1 MLVSIKFVHL
11 SCTQKQFFEIMN
23 DIKETKDVAV
33 VDKTTDKHELQT
45 PVFSNNVLG
54 VFSPTEMA
62 ELEVFLTK
70 YIRSDKAGIKSVQDG
85 IAIAMRA
92 KDLRLPFSTC
102 AEHIHV
108 VNGKTGIDVHVAKA
122 LLLKGSVS
130 WECIDDYHAL
140 YEYTDGFNAYVEDKL
155 PNGCVKV
162 RSAAEAAD
170 KLKDNPDSDN
180 IYVYPVKFYKD
191 YNGNIYKDYQL
202 NSSFG
207 VAVNQ
212 AHAQKIASEKKI
224 PVYRVPAVPV
234 DYVTSYKFTRKVGEV
249 TMTSVGKFSYNDAV
263 AANCFD
269 KATYKLYPKVM
280 IGHRAWFYGAR
291 DIASDLLM
299 GCMSIDELNQVTGSK
314 IPEDVEVIDIT
325 NLQD

>member
-1 MLVSIKFVHL
+1 M
-11 SCTQKQFFEIMN
+11 SCTQKPFFEIMN
-23 DIKETKDVAV
+23 DINESKEVELAN
-33 VDKTTDKHELQT
+33 KTNSKTELQA
-45 PVFSNNVLG
+45 PQFSNNVLG
-54 VFSPTEMA
+54 VFSPEQIA

-85 IAIAMRA
+85 LAIAMRA

-108 VNGKTGIDVHVAKA
+108 VNGKTGVDVHIAKA

-130 WECIDDYHAL
+130 WECIEDYHAL

-155 PNGCVKV
+155 PSGCIKV
-162 RSAAEAAD
+162 RNAAEAAE

-180 IYVYPVKFYKD
+180 IYVYPVKYYKD
-191 YNGNIYKDYQL
+191 YNNNVYKDYQL

-207 VAVNQ
+207 IAVNQ

-224 PVYRVPAVPV
+224 PIYRIPAIPV
-234 DYVTSYKFTRKVGEV
+234 DYVTSYKFTRKVGDV
-249 TMTSVGKFSYNDAV
+249 VMTAVGKFTYNDAV
-263 AANCFD
+263 AAKCFD
-269 KATYKLYPKVM
+269 KTTYQLYPKVM

-291 DIASDLLM
+291 DIGSDLLM
-299 GCMSIDELNQVTGSK
+299 GCMSIDELNQVTGSN

>member
-1 MLVSIKFVHL
+1 
-11 SCTQKQFFEIMN
+11 MN
-23 DIKETKDVAV
+23 DNKESNEVAV
-33 VDKTTDKHELQT
+33 TNKVAAKNELQT
-45 PVFSNNVLG
+45 SVFSSNVLG
-54 VFSPTEMA
+54 VFNAEQMA

-108 VNGKTGIDVHVAKA
+108 VNGKTGVDVHIAKA

-155 PNGCVKV
+155 PEGCIKV
-162 RSAAEAAD
+162 RSSAEATE
-170 KLKDNPDSDN
+170 KLKDKPDSDN
-180 IYVYPVKFYKD
+180 IYVYPVKYYQD
-191 YNGNIYKDYQL
+191 YNGNTYKDYQL
-202 NSSFG
+202 NSKTFG
-207 VAVNQ
+207 IALNQ
-212 AHAQKIASEKKI
+212 AHAKEIAAKGQI
-224 PVYRVPAVPV
+224 PIYRIPAIPV
-234 DYVTSYKFTRKVGEV
+234 DYVTSYKFTRKVGDV
-249 TMTSVGKFSYNDAV
+249 VMTAVGRFTYNDAV
-263 AANCFD
+263 AAKCFD
-269 KATYKLYPKVM
+269 KTTYQLYPKVM

-299 GCMSIDELNQVTGSK
+299 GCMSIDELNQVTGSN

-325 NLQD
+325 NIQD

>member
-1 MLVSIKFVHL
+1 
-11 SCTQKQFFEIMN
+11 MN
-23 DIKETKDVAV
+23 DINESKEVELAN
-33 VDKTTDKHELQT
+33 KTNSKTELQV
-45 PVFSNNVLG
+45 PQFSNNVLG
-54 VFSPTEMA
+54 VFSPEQIA

-85 IAIAMRA
+85 LAIAMRA

-108 VNGKTGIDVHVAKA
+108 VNGKTGVDVHIAKA

-130 WECIDDYHAL
+130 WECIEDYHAL

-155 PNGCVKV
+155 PSGCIKV
-162 RSAAEAAD
+162 RNAAEATE

-191 YNGNIYKDYQL
+191 YNNNVYKDYQL

-207 VAVNQ
+207 IAVNQ

-224 PVYRVPAVPV
+224 PIYRIPAIPV
-234 DYVTSYKFTRKVGEV
+234 DYVTSYKFTRKVGDV
-249 TMTSVGKFSYNDAV
+249 VMTAVGKFTYNDAV
-263 AANCFD
+263 AAKCFD
-269 KATYKLYPKVM
+269 KTTYQLYPKVM

-291 DIASDLLM
+291 DIGSDLLM
-299 GCMSIDELNQVTGSK
+299 GCMSIDELNQVTGSN

-325 NLQD
+325 NIQD

>member
-1 MLVSIKFVHL
+1 M
-11 SCTQKQFFEIMN
+11 SCTQKPFFEIMN
-23 DIKETKDVAV
+23 DINESKEVELAN
-33 VDKTTDKHELQT
+33 KTNSKTELQA
-45 PVFSNNVLG
+45 PQFSNNVLG
-54 VFSPTEMA
+54 VFSPKQIA

-85 IAIAMRA
+85 LAIAMRA

-108 VNGKTGIDVHVAKA
+108 VNGKTGVDVHIAKA

-130 WECIDDYHAL
+130 WECIEDYHAL

-155 PNGCVKV
+155 PSGCIKV
-162 RSAAEAAD
+162 RNAAEAAE

-191 YNGNIYKDYQL
+191 YNNNVYKDYQL
-202 NSSFG
+202 NNSFG
-207 VAVNQ
+207 IAVNQ

-224 PVYRVPAVPV
+224 PIYRIPAIPV
-234 DYVTSYKFTRKVGEV
+234 DYVTSYKFTRKVGDV
-249 TMTSVGKFSYNDAV
+249 IMTAVGKFTYNDAV
-263 AANCFD
+263 AAKCFD
-269 KATYKLYPKVM
+269 KTTYQLYPKVM

-291 DIASDLLM
+291 DIGSDLLM
-299 GCMSIDELNQVTGSK
+299 GCMSIDELNQVTGSN

-325 NLQD
+325 NIQD

>member
-1 MLVSIKFVHL
+1 M

-23 DIKETKDVAV
+23 DIKETKEVAV
-33 VDKTTDKHELQT
+33 ADKAADKNELQA
-45 PVFSNNVLG
+45 PSFSSNVLG
-54 VFSPTEMA
+54 VFSPTEMV

-70 YIRSDKAGIKSVQDG
+70 YIRSDKSGIKSIQDG

-108 VNGKTGIDVHVAKA
+108 VNGKTGVDVHVAKA

-130 WECIDDYHAL
+130 WECIENYHAL

-155 PNGCVKV
+155 PNGCIKV

-170 KLKDNPDSDN
+170 KLKSQPDTDN
-180 IYVYPVKFYKD
+180 IYVYPVKFYQD
-191 YNGNIYKDYQL
+191 FNGNVYKDYQL
-202 NSSFG
+202 NSKTFG
-207 VAVNQ
+207 IAINA
-212 AHAQKIASEKKI
+212 AHAKEIAAKGQI
-224 PVYRVPAVPV
+224 PVYRIPAVPA
-234 DYVTSYKFTRKVGEV
+234 DYSTAYEFTRKVGDV
-249 TMTSVGKFSYNDAV
+249 VMKAVGKFTYNDAV
-263 AANCFD
+263 AAKCFD
-269 KATYKLYPKVM
+269 KTTYQLYPKVM

-291 DIASDLLM
+291 DIGADLLM
-299 GCMSIDELNQVTGSK
+299 GCMSIDELNSITGSNIK
-314 IPEDVEVIDIT
+314 EDVEVIDIT

>member
-1 MLVSIKFVHL
+1 MSY
-11 SCTQKQFFEIMN
+11 TQKPFFEIMN
-23 DIKETKDVAV
+23 DIKESKNVELAN
-33 VDKTTDKHELQT
+33 KANSKSELQA
-45 PVFSNNVLG
+45 PQFSNNVLG
-54 VFSPTEMA
+54 VFSPEQIA

-85 IAIAMRA
+85 LAIAMRA

-108 VNGKTGIDVHVAKA
+108 VNGKTGVDVHIAKA

-130 WECIDDYHAL
+130 WECIEDYHAL

-162 RSAAEAAD
+162 RSAAEAAERI
-170 KLKDNPDSDN
+170 KDNPDSDN

-191 YNGNIYKDYQL
+191 YNNNVYKDYQL
-202 NSSFG
+202 NASFG
-207 VAVNQ
+207 IAVNQ

-224 PVYRVPAVPV
+224 PIYRIPAIPV
-234 DYVTSYKFTRKVGEV
+234 DYVTSYKFTRKVGDV
-249 TMTSVGKFSYNDAV
+249 VMTAVGRFTYNDAV
-263 AANCFD
+263 AAKCFD
-269 KATYKLYPKVM
+269 KTTYQLYPKVM

-291 DIASDLLM
+291 DCASDLLM
-299 GCMSIDELNQVTGSK
+299 GCMSIDELNQVTGSN
-314 IPEDVEVIDIT
+314 IPEDIEVIDIT

>member
-1 MLVSIKFVHL
+1 M
-11 SCTQKQFFEIMN
+11 SCTQKPFFEIMD
-23 DIKETKDVAV
+23 DITNSKEVAV
-33 VDKTTDKHELQT
+33 TNEVAAKNELQQ
-45 PVFSNNVLG
+45 PAFSQNVLG
-54 VFSPTEMA
+54 IFNQEQMA

-85 IAIAMRA
+85 LAIAMRA

-108 VNGKTGIDVHVAKA
+108 VNGKTGVDVHIAKA

-130 WECIDDYHAL
+130 WECIEDYHAL

-155 PNGCVKV
+155 PNGCIKV
-162 RSAAEAAD
+162 RSAAEAAE

-180 IYVYPVKFYKD
+180 IYVYPVKYYKD
-191 YNGNIYKDYQL
+191 YNNNIYKDYQL
-202 NSSFG
+202 NASFG
-207 VAVNQ
+207 IAVNQ

-224 PVYRVPAVPV
+224 PVYRIPAVPV
-234 DYVTSYKFTRKVGEV
+234 DYVTSYKFTRKVGDV
-249 TMTSVGKFSYNDAV
+249 IMTAVGKFTYNDAV
-263 AANCFD
+263 AAKCFD
-269 KATYKLYPKVM
+269 KTTYQLYPKVM

-291 DIASDLLM
+291 DIGSDLLM
-299 GCMSIDELNQVTGSK
+299 GCMSIDELNQVTGSN

-325 NLQD
+325 NIQD

>member
-1 MLVSIKFVHL
+1 
-11 SCTQKQFFEIMN
+11 MN
-23 DIKETKDVAV
+23 DINESKEVELAN
-33 VDKTTDKHELQT
+33 KTNSKTELQV
-45 PVFSNNVLG
+45 PQFSNNVLG
-54 VFSPTEMA
+54 VFSPEQIA

-85 IAIAMRA
+85 LAIAMRA

-108 VNGKTGIDVHVAKA
+108 VNGKTGVDVHIAKA

-130 WECIDDYHAL
+130 WECIEDYHAL

-155 PNGCVKV
+155 PSGCIKV
-162 RSAAEAAD
+162 RNAAEAAE

-180 IYVYPVKFYKD
+180 IYVYPVKYYKD
-191 YNGNIYKDYQL
+191 YNNNVYKDYQL

-207 VAVNQ
+207 IAVNQ

-224 PVYRVPAVPV
+224 PIYRIPAIPV
-234 DYVTSYKFTRKVGEV
+234 DYVTSYKFTRKVGDV
-249 TMTSVGKFSYNDAV
+249 VMTAVGKFTYNDAV
-263 AANCFD
+263 AAKCFD
-269 KATYKLYPKVM
+269 KTTYQLYPKVM

-291 DIASDLLM
+291 DIGSDLLM
-299 GCMSIDELNQVTGSK
+299 GCMSIDELNQVTGSN

-325 NLQD
+325 NIQD

>member
-1 MLVSIKFVHL
+1 
-11 SCTQKQFFEIMN
+11 MN
-23 DIKETKDVAV
+23 DNKESNEVAV
-33 VDKTTDKHELQT
+33 TNKVAAKNELQT
-45 PVFSNNVLG
+45 SVFSSNVLG
-54 VFSPTEMA
+54 VFNAEQMA
-62 ELEVFLTK
+62 ELEVFLAK

-108 VNGKTGIDVHVAKA
+108 VNGKTGVDVHIAKA

-155 PNGCVKV
+155 PNGCIKV
-162 RSAAEAAD
+162 RNAAEAAER
-170 KLKDNPDSDN
+170 LKDNPDSDN

-191 YNGNIYKDYQL
+191 YNNNVYKDYQL
-202 NSSFG
+202 NASFG
-207 VAVNQ
+207 IAVNQ

-224 PVYRVPAVPV
+224 PIYRIPAIPV
-234 DYVTSYKFTRKVGEV
+234 DYVTSYKFTRKVGDV
-249 TMTSVGKFSYNDAV
+249 VMTAVGKFTYNDAV
-263 AANCFD
+263 AAKCFD
-269 KATYKLYPKVM
+269 KTTYQLYPKIM

-291 DIASDLLM
+291 DVASDLLM
-299 GCMSIDELNQVTGSK
+299 GCMSIDELNQVTGSN
-314 IPEDVEVIDIT
+314 IPEDIEVIDIT
-325 NLQD
+325 NIQD

>member
-1 MLVSIKFVHL
+1 MD
-11 SCTQKQFFEIMN
+11 
-23 DIKETKDVAV
+23 DITNSKEVAV
-33 VDKTTDKHELQT
+33 TNEVAAKNELQQ
-45 PVFSNNVLG
+45 PAFSQNVLG
-54 VFSPTEMA
+54 IFNQEQMA

-85 IAIAMRA
+85 LAIAMRA

-108 VNGKTGIDVHVAKA
+108 VNGKTGVDVHIAKA

-130 WECIDDYHAL
+130 WECIEDYHAL

-155 PNGCVKV
+155 PNGCIKV
-162 RSAAEAAD
+162 RSAAEAAE

-180 IYVYPVKFYKD
+180 IYVYPVKYYKD
-191 YNGNIYKDYQL
+191 YNNNIYKDYQL
-202 NSSFG
+202 NASFG
-207 VAVNQ
+207 IAVNQ

-224 PVYRVPAVPV
+224 PVYRIPAVPV
-234 DYVTSYKFTRKVGEV
+234 DYVTSYKFTRKVGDV
-249 TMTSVGKFSYNDAV
+249 IMTAVGKFTYNDAV
-263 AANCFD
+263 AAKCFD
-269 KATYKLYPKVM
+269 KTTYQLYPKVM

-291 DIASDLLM
+291 DIGSDLLM
-299 GCMSIDELNQVTGSK
+299 GCMSIDELNQVTGSN

-325 NLQD
+325 NIQD

>member
-1 MLVSIKFVHL
+1 M
-11 SCTQKQFFEIMN
+11 SCTQKPFFEIMD
-23 DIKETKDVAV
+23 DITNSKEVAV
-33 VDKTTDKHELQT
+33 TNEVAAKNELQQ
-45 PVFSNNVLG
+45 PAFSQNVLG
-54 VFSPTEMA
+54 IFNQEQMA

-85 IAIAMRA
+85 LAIAMRA

-108 VNGKTGIDVHVAKA
+108 VNGKTGVDVHIAKA

-130 WECIDDYHAL
+130 WECIEDYHAL

-155 PNGCVKV
+155 PNGCIKV
-162 RSAAEAAD
+162 RSAAEAAE

-180 IYVYPVKFYKD
+180 IYVYPVKYYKD
-191 YNGNIYKDYQL
+191 YNNNIYKDYQL
-202 NSSFG
+202 NASFG

-212 AHAQKIASEKKI
+212 AHAQKIANEKKI
-224 PVYRVPAVPV
+224 PVYRIPAVPV
-234 DYVTSYKFTRKVGEV
+234 DYVTSYKFTRKVGDV
-249 TMTSVGKFSYNDAV
+249 VMTAVGKFTYNDAV
-263 AANCFD
+263 AAKCFD
-269 KATYKLYPKVM
+269 KTTYQLYPKVM

-291 DIASDLLM
+291 DIGSDLLM
-299 GCMSIDELNQVTGSK
+299 GCMSIDELNQVTGSN

-325 NLQD
+325 NIQD

>member
-1 MLVSIKFVHL
+1 M

-23 DIKETKDVAV
+23 DIKETKEVVV
-33 VDKTTDKHELQT
+33 VDKTTTKNELQAASFT
-45 PVFSNNVLG
+45 NNVLG
-54 VFSPTEMA
+54 VFNQEQLA

-92 KDLRLPFSTC
+92 KDLNLPFSTC

-108 VNGKTGIDVHVAKA
+108 VNGKTGVDVHIAKA

-130 WECIDDYHAL
+130 WECIEDYHAL
-140 YEYTDGFNAYVEDKL
+140 YEYTDGFNAYDEDKL
-155 PNGCVKV
+155 PNGCIKV
-162 RSAAEAAD
+162 RNAAEAAE
-170 KLKDNPDSDN
+170 KLKDNPDSDI
-180 IYVYPVKFYKD
+180 IYVYPVKYYKD
-191 YNGNIYKDYQL
+191 YNNNVYKDYQL

-207 VAVNQ
+207 IAVNQ

-224 PVYRVPAVPV
+224 PIYRIPAIPI
-234 DYVTSYKFTRKVGEV
+234 DYVTSYRFTRKVGGNV
-249 TMTSVGKFSYNDAV
+249 MTSVGKFTYKDAI
-263 AANCFD
+263 AAKCFD
-269 KATYKLYPKVM
+269 KATYQLYPKVM

-291 DIASDLLM
+291 DIGSDLLM
-299 GCMSIDELNQVTGSK
+299 GCMSIDELNSITGSN
-314 IPEDVEVIDIT
+314 IPEDTEVIDIT

>member
-1 MLVSIKFVHL
+1 M
-11 SCTQKQFFEIMN
+11 SCTQKPFFEIMN
-23 DIKETKDVAV
+23 DINESKEVELANRTNS
-33 VDKTTDKHELQT
+33 KTELQV
-45 PVFSNNVLG
+45 PQFSNNVLG
-54 VFSPTEMA
+54 VFSPEQIA

-85 IAIAMRA
+85 LAIAMRA

-108 VNGKTGIDVHVAKA
+108 VNGKTGVDVHIAKA

-130 WECIDDYHAL
+130 WECIEDYHAL

-155 PNGCVKV
+155 PSGCIKV
-162 RSAAEAAD
+162 RNAAEAAE

-180 IYVYPVKFYKD
+180 IYVYPVKYYKD
-191 YNGNIYKDYQL
+191 YNNNVYKDYQL

-207 VAVNQ
+207 IAVNQ

-224 PVYRVPAVPV
+224 PIYRIPAIPV
-234 DYVTSYKFTRKVGEV
+234 DYVTSYKFTRKVGDV
-249 TMTSVGKFSYNDAV
+249 VMTAVGKFTYNDAV
-263 AANCFD
+263 AAKCFD
-269 KATYKLYPKVM
+269 KTTYQLYPKVM

-291 DIASDLLM
+291 DIGSDLLM
-299 GCMSIDELNQVTGSK
+299 GCMSIDELNQVTGSN

-325 NLQD
+325 NIQD